1 MFAWQLGSTTKFS
14 IRFNIAFPGIAVLVM
29 GTPLA
34 ISALALAR
42 SSSAVPQPSLVE
54 LRPGTFAYRASGEF
68 TRDGKPVNAPI
79 ANVSIARSLSIM
91 SRQVSVADYQ
101 RCVDARACPPVVQ
114 DAAPPDRPVIKV
126 NWQDAN
132 LYAAWLSRQ
141 TAMSFRLPT
150 DEEWA
155 YAAAGRFGDD
165 AVPDSTLDGDP
176 GRRALANYALH
187 ETRAAGID
195 KVPQPIGSFGANENG
210 LLDIAGNVWEWTQ
223 SCYVRVVLDAQGDV
237 AATTVNCGIRIAE
250 GRHRAYVIDFIRD
263 PRGGGCSGGTPPSNL
278 GFRLVRDDDP
288 WRRLRSMLTTAL
300 ANFVPRTV
308 VQKFS
313 SLSLR
318 PSPIR

>member
-1 MFAWQLGSTTKFS
+1 MFAWQLGATTS
-14 IRFNIAFPGIAVLVM
+14 IRFCITFPGIAVLAM

-42 SSSAVPQPSLVE
+42 SSSTVSPLPSLVE

-68 TRDGKPVNAPI
+68 TRDGKPVSAPI
-79 ANVSIARSLSIM
+79 ENVSIARPLSIM

-101 RCVDARACPPVVQ
+101 RCVDAKACPPVVQ
-114 DAAPPDRPVIKV
+114 DAALPDRPVIKV

-141 TAMSFRLPT
+141 TGMSFRLPT

-165 AVPDSTLDGDP
+165 AVPDSALNGDP
-176 GRRALANYALH
+176 GQRALANYALH

-223 SCYVRVVLDAQGDV
+223 GCYVRIVLDAQGDV

-288 WRRLRSMLTTAL
+288 WRRLRLMLATAL
-300 ANFVPRTV
+300 ANFVPSTA
-308 VQKFS
+308 KS
-313 SLSLR
+313 SQ
-318 PSPIR
+318 